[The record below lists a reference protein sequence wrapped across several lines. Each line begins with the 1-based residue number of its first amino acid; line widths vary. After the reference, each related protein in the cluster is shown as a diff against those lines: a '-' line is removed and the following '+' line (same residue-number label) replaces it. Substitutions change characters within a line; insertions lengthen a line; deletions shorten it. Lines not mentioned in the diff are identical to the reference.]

1 MADRNAKTSNSGRV
15 GAQAPANPIPTS
27 SGRFSRLSMAAV
39 YDERVTP
46 TGLRVLAA
54 LASYADKNSFCYPAQ
69 GTIARR
75 LKMGRR
81 TIQRQIA
88 SLDRLG
94 YLLIEP
100 RVRNDGRG
108 GYAPNG
114 YMLQFPAVAADP
126 GPAANDA
133 TATAGPEMLETE
145 MRVRDVPGPILGDA
159 PCGDA
164 SGAIVQ
170 GAATN
175 LQPEPLAMR
184 YPGTGDAPRDGGSD
198 APRNG
203 AQTIP
208 SNYPKSELAQK
219 RTLIQKSQRHTKNK
233 ISPGAKPMAQ
243 ILLGVLGGK
252 TLPAEIRAEEIDW
265 ASWAQW
271 LERCA
276 RCNGWTI
283 IREAWSMGEISGLE
297 PGAAKLRVDAILKQA
312 RKTESNPFEA
322 LKNGLANRLPKLG
335 EIS

>member
-1 MADRNAKTSNSGRV
+1 
-15 GAQAPANPIPTS
+15 
-27 SGRFSRLSMAAV
+27 MAAV

-100 RVRNDGRG
+100 RVRTDGRG

-114 YMLQFPAVAADP
+114 YMLQFPAVATDP
-126 GPAANDA
+126 GRMANDA
-133 TATAGPEMLETE
+133 TATAGPETPETE
-145 MRVRDVPGPILGDA
+145 MPVRDVPGPILGDA

-164 SGAIVQ
+164 SGAIAPVV
-170 GAATN
+170 ATQ
-175 LQPEPLAMR
+175 LRHALPAMR
-184 YPGTGDAPRDGGSD
+184 HPGTGDAPRDGGTN

-219 RTLIQKSQRHTKNK
+219 LALVKKSQRQTKNK

-243 ILLGVLGGK
+243 ILGGVLGEK
-252 TLPAEIRAEEIDW
+252 NLPAEIRAEEIDW
-265 ASWAQW
+265 ASWGRW
-271 LERCA
+271 LEKCT

-283 IREAWSMGEISGLE
+283 LREAWSMAEVSGLE

-312 RKTESNPFEA
+312 RKTGSNPFEA
-322 LKNGLANRLPKLG
+322 LKSGLANGLP
-335 EIS
+335 